1 MTLQEGSD
9 GQDLAQGH
17 RRLILRSIF
26 MNSLQ
31 LLWGKI
37 PNTISKQTIH
47 KTVKDV
53 HENSICV
60 YLPNWGGR
68 L

>member
-53 HENSICV
+53 H
-60 YLPNWGGR
+60 
-68 L
+68 